1 MLVILCRWPWSL
13 IPGPWHASASQ
24 DLAARNRNFHLWFT
38 VDEAKA
44 GWPYS
49 TGFVTKQMCE
59 EHLPAASKDTLVFLC
74 GPPPMIK
81 FACLPALQE
90 LGHDLRNI
98 IEF

>member
-1 MLVILCRWPWSL
+1 MMVKYILNCCYFICVL
-13 IPGPWHASASQ
+13 Q
-24 DLAARNRNFHLWFT
+24 DLAKENKNFHLWFT
-38 VDEAKA
+38 LDEPPKE
-44 GWPYS
+44 GWQYS
-49 TGFVTKQMCE
+49 KGFISKEMCA
-59 EHLPAASKDTLVFLC
+59 EHLPQASPDTLIFLC

>member
-1 MLVILCRWPWSL
+1 
-13 IPGPWHASASQ
+13 
-24 DLAARNRNFHLWFT
+24 
-38 VDEAKA
+38 
-44 GWPYS
+44 
-49 TGFVTKQMCE
+49 MCE
-59 EHLPAASKDTLVFLC
+59 EHLPPASNDTLIFLC